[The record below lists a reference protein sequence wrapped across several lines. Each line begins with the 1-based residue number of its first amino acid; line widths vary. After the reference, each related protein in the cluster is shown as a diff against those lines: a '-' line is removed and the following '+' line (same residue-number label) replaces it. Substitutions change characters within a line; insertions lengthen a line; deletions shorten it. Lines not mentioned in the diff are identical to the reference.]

1 MYNEALRFLVMK
13 TIIVKLP
20 GWSLCIHIMVYN
32 MVLEAHI
39 ILKRKMYLYGN
50 TYIYTL
56 KGK

>member
-1 MYNEALRFLVMK
+1 MK